1 MGVALDAEVLYG
13 LPKGVFMGSTRA
25 PPKSHEKNLDRKLM
39 STYFYIMHVSNHR
52 KRKKN
57 YPT

>member
-13 LPKGVFMGSTRA
+13 LPKGVFMGSKV
-25 PPKSHEKNLDRKLM
+25 PPKSYEKNLDRKLM
-39 STYFYIMHVSNHR
+39 STYFYMYVSNYR

>member
-1 MGVALDAEVLYG
+1 MGVTLDTEVLYT
-13 LPKGVFMGSTRA
+13 LPKGVFVDLRT
-25 PPKSHEKNLDRKLM
+25 PTKSCEKNLDRKLM
-39 STYFYIMHVSNHR
+39 FTYFYMYVSNYR